1 MSGDEIVFEV
11 ARKLYKGNAISAS
24 DRLLSDFRKGFLG
37 YGSLEA
43 PIDGQKWP
51 LQSDKG
57 DQEEDEEVV
66 VGATS
71 RRVGGIHH
79 LFGKQ
84 QEQAARSVND
94 DNDDNEVAAVDDD
107 DDSNNSNSIVDTTSG
122 SPLMGGV
129 GRGKYEGW

>member
-37 YGSLEA
+37 FGSLEA

-51 LQSDKG
+51 LRNDTG
-57 DQEEDEEVV
+57 DQQEEEEDDEDVLVE
-66 VGATS
+66 T
-71 RRVGGIHH
+71 RRVADIH
-79 LFGKQ
+79 LFGKK
-84 QEQAARSVND
+84 QEQAARSD
-94 DNDDNEVAAVDDD
+94 DEVAAVGD
-107 DDSNNSNSIVDTTSG
+107 NNSIVDTSG
-122 SPLMGGV
+122 SPLIGSV